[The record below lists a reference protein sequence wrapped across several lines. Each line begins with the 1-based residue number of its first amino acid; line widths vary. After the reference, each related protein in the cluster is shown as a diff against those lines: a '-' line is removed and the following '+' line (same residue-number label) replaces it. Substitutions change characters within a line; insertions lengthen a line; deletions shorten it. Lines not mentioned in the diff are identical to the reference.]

1 MKIALVWIGKTR
13 DRRLAALADEY
24 LERAR
29 RMARVEVVELRDR
42 GGASSERGEPAV
54 VEREADAILGALADD
69 DFVILCD
76 ERGSQLRSEEFARII
91 SHHQERA
98 TRRVAFVVGGYLG
111 VAPSIRARADAVVAL
126 SKMTFTHEMARLL
139 LCEQLY
145 RALTILNGIPYQK

>member
-1 MKIALVWIGKTR
+1 MRIAFVWIGKTR
-13 DRRLAALADEY
+13 DRHIAALADDY

-29 RMARVEVVELRDR
+29 RMARVEVIELRDR

-54 VEREADAILGALADD
+54 RDREAEALLGALADD

-98 TRRVAFVVGGYLG
+98 TRRVAFVIGGYLG
-111 VAPSIRARADAVVAL
+111 VAPRIRERADAVIAL

-139 LCEQLY
+139 LSEQLY
-145 RALTILNGIPYQK
+145 RALTIVNGIPYQK